1 MYKDFYLPKL
11 TNNINIKIKCSELKN
26 EKKLYDVVL
35 TSPPYGDSRTT
46 VAYGQFST
54 LPNEWMGIE
63 YARKIDKLLMGGNKS
78 KTLFT
83 KGIISDY
90 IHEINLSNN
99 KRALEISSFYY
110 DLEKS
115 IINVSK
121 IVKKN
126 GKIIYVVGNRRV
138 QNIELPTDQ
147 FIAEKFEENGFKHLL
162 TYKRLISNKSMP
174 SKNSPENKKGK
185 TLNTMLYEYI
195 VVCEK

>member
-1 MYKDFYLPKL
+1 
-11 TNNINIKIKCSELKN
+11 
-26 EKKLYDVVL
+26 
-35 TSPPYGDSRTT
+35 
-46 VAYGQFST
+46 
-54 LPNEWMGIE
+54 MGIE
-63 YARKIDKLLMGGNKS
+63 YARKIDNLLMGGNKS

-90 IHEINLSNN
+90 INEINLSNN

-115 IINVSK
+115 IMNVSK
-121 IVKKN
+121 AVKKN

-138 QNIELPTDQ
+138 KNIELPTDQ

>member
-1 MYKDFYLPKL
+1 
-11 TNNINIKIKCSELKN
+11 
-26 EKKLYDVVL
+26 
-35 TSPPYGDSRTT
+35 
-46 VAYGQFST
+46 
-54 LPNEWMGIE
+54 MGIE
-63 YARKIDKLLMGGNKS
+63 YARKIDNLLMGGNKS

-90 IHEINLSNN
+90 INEINLSNN

-115 IINVSK
+115 IMNVSK
-121 IVKKN
+121 AVKKN

-138 QNIELPTDQ
+138 KNIELPTDQ

-162 TYKRLISNKSMP
+162 TYKRILSNKSMP